1 MSLTKK
7 KLSKAEVEK
16 KVLRILQMARREPRF
31 QVQRE
36 RDALIDAIRYG
47 HLDIAHSLLAQGV
60 DPNSMEPQGRSVLWH
75 AAHWGQSDL
84 IRDLVHRGARLPD
97 DVLMG
102 PVHDGDVKIV
112 RLLIRRGA
120 NVNCVATF
128 TRYSYKFPKK
138 EVLLTMAIR
147 NIATHEIA
155 KPAGRAI
162 RAAMTAKQ
170 RSARPRGPRNGD
182 LEAIPLMLIKAGANV
197 NRLAFEYSFYE
208 GFIRTILGLAAQCGL
223 VRTVRAMLVAG
234 ADVNQRD
241 TWGAT
246 ALFDAAH
253 EGRRQVARL
262 LVAAGAKVNIKQ
274 RDGATPVS
282 IARDRG
288 FTDLADEI
296 EEYTGSR

>member
-75 AAHWGQSDL
+75 AAHWGQSD
-84 IRDLVHRGARLPD
+84 
-97 DVLMG
+97 
-102 PVHDGDVKIV
+102 
-112 RLLIRRGA
+112 
-120 NVNCVATF
+120 
-128 TRYSYKFPKK
+128 
-138 EVLLTMAIR
+138 
-147 NIATHEIA
+147 
-155 KPAGRAI
+155 
-162 RAAMTAKQ
+162 
-170 RSARPRGPRNGD
+170 
-182 LEAIPLMLIKAGANV
+182 
-197 NRLAFEYSFYE
+197 
-208 GFIRTILGLAAQCGL
+208 FI
-223 VRTVRAMLVAG
+223 
-234 ADVNQRD
+234 NQRD